1 MKAFIRIRFLRL
13 PATILLVVFLFIPC
27 QSQALRPLDDKDL
40 IQNSPELVENQSD
53 TESGSR
59 LTPINEN
66 QLDELSPSLTVP
78 EKKITNAPIN
88 THPIIDQNFRDSVC
102 FKRCHSVTDFNPSD
116 NTARQWR
123 LLIEDDGHALFEEI
137 PWESLQEKEEIL
149 NYLLKKKDKNLNE
162 VLDEIKERYGFKFHI

>member
-1 MKAFIRIRFLRL
+1 MKAFTRIRFLCL
-13 PATILLVVFLFIPC
+13 PAMIILVIFLFMPC

-40 IQNSPELVENQSD
+40 IQNSPDVVKNQSNA
-53 TESGSR
+53 ESGSR

-66 QLDELSPSLTVP
+66 QLDELSPSLTAP
-78 EKKITNAPIN
+78 EKKITNAPLK
-88 THPIIDQNFRDSVC
+88 THPITDQNFRDSVC
-102 FKRCHSVTDFNPSD
+102 FKRCHSATDFHPSD

-149 NYLLKKKDKNLNE
+149 NYLLNNSKNTSPAPAGIG
-162 VLDEIKERYGFKFHI
+162 VW